1 MKGASAVQAGAG
13 AAATVLAY
21 LYPDRAAAV
30 DELAER
36 GRPRVALELGRSI
49 GARVIARGR
58 RDGSDAGFQGTIR
71 VGPGLW
77 VPTPSAFAPTLEA
90 SQGRGDRG
98 TSPRVHG
105 FVPALR
111 RRSEAGATPERCARS
126 TTSRGRSP
134 SQLAR
139 DTAGMRSLVSSFGP
153 LKGRVDDLVTES
165 TYGRSRCVERSKSGG
180 RTSCS
185 RRSPCAAGT
194 SCRRVS
200 RPLIVSISSLAGQVT
215 DGHDPGD

>member
-139 DTAGMRSLVSSFGP
+139 DTGGMRSLVSSFGP
-153 LKGRVDDLVTES
+153 LKGRVDELVTEREYIRPFALCG
-165 TYGRSRCVERSKSGG
+165 TLKKRRADIVLAPVTMRSRDELSARLAATHRVDIVAGWTGNG
-180 RTSCS
+180 R
-185 RRSPCAAGT
+185 P
-194 SCRRVS
+194 
-200 RPLIVSISSLAGQVT
+200 RPR
-215 DGHDPGD
+215 